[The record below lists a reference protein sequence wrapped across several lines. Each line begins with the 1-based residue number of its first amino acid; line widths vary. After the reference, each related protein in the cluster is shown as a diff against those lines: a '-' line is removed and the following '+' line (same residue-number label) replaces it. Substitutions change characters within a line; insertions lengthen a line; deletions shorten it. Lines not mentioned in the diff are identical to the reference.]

1 MDLICPICG
10 SKLNTLDKSLVCAG
24 HHCFDIARQGYVNLL
39 TVQQKHSLH
48 PGDTREQVLSRRAFL
63 EAGYYAP
70 IAEALIV
77 TSKEVMSNSKE
88 VSVISNELTSVSNS
102 KEVSITSKELTVN
115 SKEVKFSG
123 ELLDVGCGEGY
134 YSSRLADALGF
145 RLTGMDISREAVRC
159 AAGKYK
165 NGLWLCATASHIPVA
180 DHSCDLLTSLFALTV
195 PEEFKRVLRPD
206 GYFLQVLAA
215 EDHLLGLKSI
225 IYDRLIEKPKDT
237 VPDVPGFTLV
247 KSVPIR
253 FTFTVEGE
261 QVENLLSMTPHVFR
275 IGKDGAQRLRE
286 TKSLTDTAS
295 CVLNVFRPQ

>member
-10 SKLNTLDKSLVCAG
+10 SKLNRLDKSLVCAG

-70 IAEALIV
+70 IAEALII
-77 TSKEVMSNSKE
+77 TSKEISVTSNEVMSD
-88 VSVISNELTSVSNS
+88 S
-102 KEVSITSKELTVN
+102 KEVSIISKELTVN
-115 SKEVKFSG
+115 SKEITTSG

-134 YSSRLADALGF
+134 YSARLAGALGMH
-145 RLTGMDISREAVRC
+145 LTGMDISREAVRC

-180 DHSCDLLTSLFALTV
+180 DHSCRLLTSLFALTM
-195 PEEFKRVLRPD
+195 PEEFRRVLRPD

-225 IYDRLIEKPKDT
+225 IYDHLIEKPKDT